1 MRKGKKGKSRT
12 RKNARPDKYLI
23 NLRKKLGIIPLQEA
37 KENAMKKAYAVC
49 KGDAILAAALLG
61 IGKTSLYRF
70 LNEQES
76 RGSAW
81 RR

>member
-1 MRKGKKGKSRT
+1 MRKQKRGRAKTKGSKSRN
-12 RKNARPDKYLI
+12 KRPEKYLI
-23 NLRKKLGIIPLQEA
+23 TLRKKLGIITMQEA
-37 KENAMKKAYAVC
+37 KSRAMTKAYDAC

-70 LNEQES
+70 LNT
-76 RGSAW
+76 